1 MNYRTA
7 EVLHMY
13 NILIAPF
20 DITPFDII
28 RVLEHYL

>member
-13 NILIAPF
+13 DILIA
-20 DITPFDII
+20 PFDII